1 MYHILNRT
9 PLCVVQCVNQE
20 VLYVARPRKE
30 LLTEAKR
37 ADYGNLPIGNLTLS
51 QPYPQLRFGDVDGI
65 GTGAIDQTGNI
76 RVGCSPV
83 ERCSANGETAWIPL
97 ELVHNIR
104 LEPSGFVVGTRGR
117 TTTVVRGRPGTTK

>member
-1 MYHILNRT
+1 M
-9 PLCVVQCVNQE
+9 
-20 VLYVARPRKE
+20 
-30 LLTEAKR
+30 LLALAKKLLAEAKQ
-37 ADYGNLPIGNLTLS
+37 ADYGNLPIGSLTFS

-65 GTGAIDQTGNI
+65 GTVTIDQTGNM
-76 RVGCSPV
+76 VGFSPV

-117 TTTVVRGRPGTTK
+117 STSRPTRSESTK